1 MSLVKFLRVKI
12 TLCYLNWKYLRKN
25 ELYVIIVSTNYTG
38 VIKWKKAKPSS
49 PLKVG
54 DVITIFFAKKEVV
67 YEVLELKDST
77 KKEDATKMFKIVSEK
92 TREED
97 NGRA

>member
-38 VIKWKKAKPSS
+38 
-49 PLKVG
+49 
-54 DVITIFFAKKEVV
+54 D
-67 YEVLELKDST
+67 
-77 KKEDATKMFKIVSEK
+77 
-92 TREED
+92 
-97 NGRA
+97 